1 MKFFLN
7 KGIMS
12 LPDGRFICQFYMHD
26 TCIEITMHIGKLMF
40 KTYLAILDE
49 SSDIRACANI
59 GVDVKCI
66 YDNLQRTSDVDGAL
80 YRSVYPML
88 SEVIENGRMSEE
100 IINDGGF
107 KTFFQMFYSEDIST
121 KCIALNMK
129 VSKPIN
135 AKNHCLGLI
144 KYALDL
150 ILEMKLV
157 KTKSLDADEVFL
169 PELKEAFPLILE
181 AKEIFD
187 NHESFIELQLA

>member
-12 LPDGRFICQFYMHD
+12 LPDGRYICQFDKHD
-26 TCIEITMHIGKLMF
+26 TCIEVTIHVGKLMF

-59 GVDVKCI
+59 GLDVKCI
-66 YDNLQRTSDVDGAL
+66 YENLPRTSDVDVAL

-88 SEVIENGRMSEE
+88 SEVIENGRMSED
-100 IINDGGF
+100 IIKDGGF
-107 KTFFQMFYSEDIST
+107 RTFFQMFCSEDIST
-121 KCIALNMK
+121 KIIPLNMK

-135 AKNHCLGLI
+135 ARNHCLGLI

-157 KTKSLDADEVFL
+157 KTKSLDADKVFL

-187 NHESFIELQLA
+187 SHESFIELRPA